1 MTYDASAYVADEEYR
16 KAVQGRMRLLFSMLP
31 DAIDVPIKS
40 VHAFRVPAT
49 DGGAAV
55 KVVHRHEADA
65 YLQELD
71 DLVQE
76 CYVHREGAPRVTVQ
90 VSFTAGVS
98 ATVDHL
104 VEAAYTMLVQVEDG
118 LLEHDEDGNENQVA
132 NVWDAQVDRVAVNN
146 IEVYTP

>member
-1 MTYDASAYVADEEYR
+1 MTYDASAYLDDEDYR

-31 DAIDVPIKS
+31 DAIDVPIKT
-40 VHAFRVPAT
+40 VHPIRVPAT

-71 DLVQE
+71 DLVRE
-76 CYVHREGAPRVTVQ
+76 CYEQQQGSPRVTVQ
-90 VSFTAGVS
+90 ISFSAGMTAS
-98 ATVDHL
+98 VDHL
-104 VEAAYTMLVQVEDG
+104 VEAAYTMMVQVEDG
-118 LLEHDEDGNENQVA
+118 ILEYDEDGNEHRVA
-132 NVWDAQVDRVAVNN
+132 NVWDSQIDRVAVNN